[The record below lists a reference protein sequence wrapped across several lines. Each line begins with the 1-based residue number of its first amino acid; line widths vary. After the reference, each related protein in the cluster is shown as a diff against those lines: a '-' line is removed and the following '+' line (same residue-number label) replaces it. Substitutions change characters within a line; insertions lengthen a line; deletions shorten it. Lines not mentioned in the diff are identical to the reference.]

1 MFTGIVE
8 QTGRIEAARPKGGN
22 LELFITPKH
31 PWPDLA
37 LGESIAISGVCLT
50 VVAFDTRGFTVQ
62 LSQETQSKTA
72 PRWQEGALVNLE
84 RALPASGRL
93 GGHLVTGHVDG
104 VGRVVALEPQDG
116 RYVVWMEAPTPLAR
130 YLVPKGSVAA
140 DGVSLTV
147 VDVGG
152 PTGSRPELP
161 ATHFSLWLIP
171 HTLSVTTLGSWQP
184 GTLVNLE
191 ADIVAKYV
199 ERLLSL
205 QPGQE
210 QPRPAL

>member
-1 MFTGIVE
+1 
-8 QTGRIEAARPKGGN
+8 
-22 LELFITPKH
+22 
-31 PWPDLA
+31 
-37 LGESIAISGVCLT
+37 
-50 VVAFDTRGFTVQ
+50 
-62 LSQETQSKTA
+62 TA

-84 RALPASGRL
+84 RALPALGRL

-104 VGRVVALEPQDG
+104 VGRVLALEPQDG
-116 RYVVWMEAPTPLAR
+116 RYVVWMEAPASLER

-152 PTGSRPELP
+152 PAGSRPELP

-171 HTLSVTTLGSWQP
+171 HTLEVTTLGSWQP
-184 GTLVNLE
+184 GILVNLE
-191 ADIVAKYV
+191 ADIVAKYL

-205 QPGQE
+205 QPGQKE
-210 QPRPAL
+210 PRPVL